1 MVEGSIQ
8 ASTKCSGSM
17 RGMRSWIWATLV
29 EGMFPKY
36 EEMQVAQRELQAANA
51 GADRAQAECER
62 LAKDAAAADAVEA
75 WMFKMGVPEKLAD
88 MGYIDADV
96 EKLVRLTRETPSLGG
111 LLDLAPVEATPE
123 VVGKICRDSLKPR
136 K

>member
-1 MVEGSIQ
+1 MLY
-8 ASTKCSGSM
+8 
-17 RGMRSWIWATLV
+17 RG
-29 EGMFPKY
+29 EK
-36 EEMQVAQRELQAANA
+36 AQRERRTAPHGNLT
-51 GADRAQAECER
+51 ADPAS
-62 LAKDAAAADAVEA
+62 AADAVEA
-75 WMFKMGVPEKLAD
+75 WMFKMGVPEKPAD

-123 VVGKICRDSLKPR
+123 VVGKIYRDSLKPR

>member
-1 MVEGSIQ
+1 MLYRDE
-8 ASTKCSGSM
+8 K
-17 RGMRSWIWATLV
+17 
-29 EGMFPKY
+29 
-36 EEMQVAQRELQAANA
+36 AQRERPTAPHGNLT
-51 GADRAQAECER
+51 ADSAS
-62 LAKDAAAADAVEA
+62 AADAVEA

-88 MGYIDADV
+88 MGYTEADV

-123 VVGKICRDSLKPR
+123 VVGKIYRDSLKPR

>member
-1 MVEGSIQ
+1 MRCGSG
-8 ASTKCSGSM
+8 KF
-17 RGMRSWIWATLV
+17 TLYRD
-29 EGMFPKY
+29 EK
-36 EEMQVAQRELQAANA
+36 AQRERPTAPHGNLTADPANA
-51 GADRAQAECER
+51 
-62 LAKDAAAADAVEA
+62 AAAADAVEA

-88 MGYIDADV
+88 MGYTDADV

-111 LLDLAPVEATPE
+111 LLDLAPVEAASE